1 MNKRAIIYARVSGD
15 DVREGKEGR
24 NLAEQVKMGR
34 EYAEGKGYSIV
45 AELAEDDRGAS
56 GASMDLEQLNR
67 VFSMAQAG
75 EYDILIVREMDRL
88 SRRLAKQLIIEE
100 ELKRAGVEIEYVTPL
115 QKRLDKTRPNCTL
128 LKWRIL

>member
-1 MNKRAIIYARVSGD
+1 M
-15 DVREGKEGR
+15 GK
-24 NLAEQVKMGR
+24 

-56 GASMDLEQLNR
+56 GASMDLPQLHQ

-75 EYDILIVREMDRL
+75 EYDVLVVREMDRL

-100 ELKRAGVEIEYVTPL
+100 E
-115 QKRLDKTRPNCTL
+115 
-128 LKWRIL
+128 